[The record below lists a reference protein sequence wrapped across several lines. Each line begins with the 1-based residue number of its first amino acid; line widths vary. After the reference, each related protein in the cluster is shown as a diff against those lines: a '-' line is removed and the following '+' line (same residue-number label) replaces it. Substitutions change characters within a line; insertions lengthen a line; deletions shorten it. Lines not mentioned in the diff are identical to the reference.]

1 MLLGKSG
8 WPRPLPPTVV
18 GSGMEHSHTVASPPL
33 RTRTLLATTVG
44 VEAKMQRN
52 VFDLPPVRLDWL
64 ALLENIARR

>member
-1 MLLGKSG
+1 
-8 WPRPLPPTVV
+8 
-18 GSGMEHSHTVASPPL
+18 MEHSHTVASPPL